1 MLRNV
6 GRTISAATILERVWD
21 MHATMNK
28 NLVAV
33 RMHKLRHALCAFG
46 GRDLI
51 TTKRGLGYV
60 LV

>member
-1 MLRNV
+1 MP
-6 GRTISAATILERVWD
+6 AATILERVWD